1 MRSSNRRKFL
11 FYAVIAL
18 VIAINTPLLTVF
30 ATQATRDR
38 MAQVERERQ
47 EAARQE
53 RYFRNLL
60 RDTNEEITRI
70 MNELMELDIKM
81 MDAFDALDDIEY
93 SLILTELR
101 IEYAEMELE
110 EVQAYRKQQFAVF
123 QSRLRAMQELGP
135 IGHLELL
142 FQAESFSDFLLRL
155 ENIRTIAQFD
165 QEMVARLD
173 EAEARHQAILEE
185 LTRAGQLILDLR
197 YQQEEAL
204 VHLQNLIDE
213 RYIWVENLY
222 LDIHLHQAL
231 IEIYELEQ
239 AALNRQFGELEVQLR
254 REEDELA
261 RQAAVRRRQEQLARL
276 NNFQGRFSWPI
287 PTHAPGARGFGVH
300 MHPVLR
306 VYRMHTGI
314 DVSAPT
320 GTRIYAA
327 AEGYVRF
334 VGWMGGY
341 GNTVIIDHGN
351 GYSTLYAHISRFRVR
366 EGQHVNAMQHIAD
379 VGSTGVSASP
389 HLHFEIRRHNV
400 AVDPM
405 AYFN

>member
-1 MRSSNRRKFL
+1 MKITNRKKIIFIVFVL
-11 FYAVIAL
+11 FVTL
-18 VIAINTPLLTVF
+18 NTPLLSVF

-60 RDTNEEITRI
+60 RDTNVEITRI
-70 MNELMELDIKM
+70 MDELKELDIQM
-81 MDAFDALDDIEY
+81 MDAFDELDDIEY

-173 EAEARHQAILEE
+173 EAEARHQEIVEE
-185 LTRAGQLILDLR
+185 LRRANLLILDLR
-197 YQQEEAL
+197 IQQEEAL
-204 VHLQNLIDE
+204 VYLQSLIDE

-222 LDIHLHQAL
+222 LDVELHRAI

-261 RQAAVRRRQEQLARL
+261 RQAAARRRQEQLARL
-276 NNFQGRFSWPI
+276 NDFQGRFSWPI

-300 MHPVLR
+300 MHPILR

-320 GTRIYAA
+320 GTRINAA
-327 AEGYVRF
+327 ANGYVRF

-341 GNTVIIDHGN
+341 GNTIIIDHGN
-351 GYSTLYAHISRFRVR
+351 GYSTLYAHISRFRVHQ
-366 EGQHVNAMQHIAD
+366 GQFVSVNQHIAD
-379 VGSTGVSASP
+379 VGSTGMAASP
-389 HLHFEIRRHNV
+389 HLHFEIRRNNV

-405 AYFN
+405 AFFN